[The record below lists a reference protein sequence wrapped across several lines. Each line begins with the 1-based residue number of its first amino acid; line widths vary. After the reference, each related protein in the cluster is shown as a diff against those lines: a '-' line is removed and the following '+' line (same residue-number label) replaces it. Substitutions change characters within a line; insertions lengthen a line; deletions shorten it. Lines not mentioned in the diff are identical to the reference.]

1 MLGIDSLLPKREQT
15 FQPLDQPGHV
25 GIACSSHLAHN
36 GLRLIHFILL
46 RQGASMSQ
54 ASLEKRVAHLEDQ
67 VNRLLNQSAANGQTS
82 DQPGFDDWKNTV
94 GMFDGDRVMKE
105 IIDETLKVREEDR
118 KRTRP

>member
-1 MLGIDSLLPKREQT
+1 
-15 FQPLDQPGHV
+15 
-25 GIACSSHLAHN
+25 
-36 GLRLIHFILL
+36 
-46 RQGASMSQ
+46 MSQ

-82 DQPGFDDWKNTV
+82 DQPGLDDWKNTV

>member
-1 MLGIDSLLPKREQT
+1 
-15 FQPLDQPGHV
+15 
-25 GIACSSHLAHN
+25 
-36 GLRLIHFILL
+36 
-46 RQGASMSQ
+46 MSQ

-67 VNRLLNQSAANGQTS
+67 VNRLLNQSVANGQTS
-82 DQPGFDDWKNTV
+82 DQSGFDDWKNTV

>member
-1 MLGIDSLLPKREQT
+1 
-15 FQPLDQPGHV
+15 
-25 GIACSSHLAHN
+25 
-36 GLRLIHFILL
+36 
-46 RQGASMSQ
+46 MSQ

-118 KRTRP
+118 KRTVDGELKRVGLDL